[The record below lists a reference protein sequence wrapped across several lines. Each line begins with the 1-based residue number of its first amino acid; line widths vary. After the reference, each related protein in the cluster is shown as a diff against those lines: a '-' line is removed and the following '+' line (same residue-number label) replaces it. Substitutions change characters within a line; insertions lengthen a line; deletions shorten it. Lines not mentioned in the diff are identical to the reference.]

1 MDPGAVH
8 GHMPPL
14 LRPDDHAG
22 VRRFHGHQIPL
33 EQNRLWSGP
42 GWVLLGLLLHA
53 DPGRTRQWHVS
64 TTENTLASTEKCC
77 FYISSLWL
85 SFRVGGERVLLLSA
99 ASWAVITAGTPLL
112 AHLGSHQLFLMTLA
126 RILMGLLQGECFVS
140 LKIKTLHGLLK
151 VLIIRQNIFKFITIN
166 F

>member
-1 MDPGAVH
+1 MDPGAVY

-53 DPGRTRQWHVS
+53 DPGRTRQ
-64 TTENTLASTEKCC
+64 
-77 FYISSLWL
+77 
-85 SFRVGGERVLLLSA
+85 
-99 ASWAVITAGTPLL
+99 
-112 AHLGSHQLFLMTLA
+112 
-126 RILMGLLQGECFVS
+126 
-140 LKIKTLHGLLK
+140 
-151 VLIIRQNIFKFITIN
+151 
-166 F
+166 